1 MPISSPLVAAVR
13 PRFDWRLQAGHN
25 LARLVS
31 GAAVWGLLCGAST
44 LAEAQNVGFF
54 TDTTYKIVQLTGETD
69 QPRRIPTL
77 SRMGS
82 SYCVGGTDL
91 GSTFEH
97 NGHLYF
103 LFGDTP
109 NIPGT
114 H

>member
-1 MPISSPLVAAVR
+1 MLSSNTLVAVVR
-13 PRFDWRLQAGHN
+13 PRLACRLQAGRN
-25 LARLVS
+25 IARLVA
-31 GAAVWGLLCGAST
+31 GVAVWGLLCGAST

-77 SRMGS
+77 SRMES

-103 LFGDTP
+103 LFG
-109 NIPGT
+109 
-114 H
+114 